1 MKQTRSLF
9 RDYLGR
15 SDSEPESMEEENRSV
30 LSHDAPAGSDPA
42 HNPLHPPHLNG
53 SDPNP
58 NPAPATDPDPRTPV
72 TPARTRVGSRNPR
85 PNAVPIRVFSKEDEI
100 LILHALIDHLDRNRS
115 AKSIDLPA
123 LHRSI
128 AGRLSCDPN
137 PNQLK
142 AKIRKLRKN
151 FSDNSARAGWA
162 PRGSHQRLVYQVS
175 KLVWGG
181 DSPRWGKGLNFGTRG
196 RKARTEIENR
206 PEEVGPSDRPDLAQE
221 GNGPERDDMAVVRSL
236 VPEIVGYG
244 RGDGGMGQL
253 IKKIGSEIFNGPAP
267 ASGAGEWWK
276 LIVKD
281 VELHR
286 KEMEIKL
293 EKAKLVLNELE
304 PKPRSRPNN

>member
-15 SDSEPESMEEENRSV
+15 SDSEPEPREEENHDA
-30 LSHDAPAGSDPA
+30 LSH
-42 HNPLHPPHLNG
+42 LHPSLLNG

-58 NPAPATDPDPRTPV
+58 APDPDPRSPI

-85 PNAVPIRVFSKEDEI
+85 PNTVPIRVFSKEDEI
-100 LILHALIDHLDRNRS
+100 LILHGLIDHLDRNRS
-115 AKSIDLPA
+115 AQSINLTE

-128 AGRLSCDPN
+128 AGRLSGDPN

-151 FSDNSARAGWA
+151 FSDNSARPEWA

-181 DSPRWGKGLNFGTRG
+181 EIPRWGEGLNFGTRG
-196 RKARTEIENR
+196 RKARRRARIENR
-206 PEEVGPSDRPDLAQE
+206 LEETGPARE
-221 GNGPERDDMAVVRSL
+221 GDDMAVVRSM
-236 VPEIVGYG
+236 VPEIVGLG
-244 RGDGGMGQL
+244 GGDGGMGRL
-253 IKKIGSEIFNGPAP
+253 IKKVGSEIFRGPAP

-276 LIVKD
+276 LLVKD

-286 KEMEIKL
+286 REMEIKV

-304 PKPRSRPNN
+304 PSLRPNN